1 MLFIQSLLKL
11 LAILCQALGFIRSPS
26 NRNNLT
32 NGNDYSHLSS
42 GLTPVLF
49 SPQMMSS
56 PTLGQNHYSF
66 LLLTPLFSSNLSLPY
81 IIVYSL
87 GIAHSVIRD
96 LVIRSMFILL
106 FQNLTVL
113 AQYRI
118 NVGGIK
124 SETGQDIELVTGHH
138 KIKLLRHQSL
148 NIDISILNI
157 YLFLIVIIIKY
168 SQLRSVNFYS

>member
-1 MLFIQSLLKL
+1 MLFIQHFLKL

-32 NGNDYSHLSS
+32 HGNDSSHLSS
-42 GLTPVLF
+42 RLIPVLF
-49 SPQMMSS
+49 YLKMMSS

-66 LLLTPLFSSNLSLPY
+66 FFLTILFSSQLYLPY
-81 IIVYSL
+81 IIVYCL
-87 GIAHSVIRD
+87 GIAHSIIRA

-113 AQYRI
+113 AQHYI

-124 SETGQDIELVTGHH
+124 SETRQDITLVTGHH
-138 KIKLLRHQSL
+138 KIKLL
-148 NIDISILNI
+148 
-157 YLFLIVIIIKY
+157 
-168 SQLRSVNFYS
+168 